1 MEPEFASEN
10 DEEASEFDV
19 SSEEDDED
27 YVPEIK
33 PNIPRVIK
41 KKKKLKRKKRARSS
55 PDMTELSLPKP
66 ASRLSNDLDLSGS
79 ALNRSFQMEHE
90 MASTLGVVKIPKDLA
105 LQEGVCARTI
115 KGWKVTRSSPDDPGI
130 AQYRAFYAKQLPGMP
145 YYDDSYHVTLTLDG
159 TARQV
164 VSAAATFDFV
174 DLTTNDGTRVL
185 ILDVLA
191 LAVNPGSTERR
202 GVGSQVVNALK
213 AICRQEAH
221 LLKARP
227 LLLTQADLACVGF
240 WGKNGFSR
248 ALDANALVRSLRRAS
263 GATIFTGAVPMAHIL
278 EGASAAK
285 VSATSRQAISTVHQS
300 LHASSTKTYASKRTA
315 EEAARALR
323 MANR

>member
-1 MEPEFASEN
+1 MMEPEFASDN
-10 DEEASEFDV
+10 DEDASEFDV

-27 YVPEIK
+27 YVPAIK

-90 MASTLGVVKIPKDLA
+90 MTSMLGVVKIPKDLA

-130 AQYRAFYAKQLPGMP
+130 AQYRDFYAKQLPGMP

-240 WGKNGFSR
+240 WGRTDSAARSTQTHSFARCGVPLVLPYSQVLCLWHTYWRVPLQPRSR
-248 ALDANALVRSLRRAS
+248 QPAARRSLRCISLFTPRPRKHMHPS
-263 GATIFTGAVPMAHIL
+263 G
-278 EGASAAK
+278 
-285 VSATSRQAISTVHQS
+285 R
-300 LHASSTKTYASKRTA
+300 
-315 EEAARALR
+315 LR
-323 MANR
+323 RRHVR